1 MENKFTFQG
10 HTFDDEK
17 QLIAAKKEAE
27 AVEYLR
33 SRTDFGNMNSLRKL
47 YDKILERGMMETV
60 VGIAFL
66 KEIRDTLIDSGMFKE
81 DQIRPV
87 PLLPEVKK
95 LKKRNEVQKRSRER
109 TLLERCERQNTILK
123 TVCFF
128 LSILVIAMF
137 IIVLTGKRSPLAIR
151 YEEQIVN
158 KYASWAQ
165 EINEKELYLRN
176 YVRELEQQG
185 ITVPEWKET
194 ESPLDDVKKDEE
206 NGTD

>member
-1 MENKFTFQG
+1 MEKKFTFQG

-17 QLIAAKKEAE
+17 QLIVAKKEAE

-33 SRTDFGNMNSLRKL
+33 SKTDFGNMNNLRKL
-47 YDKILERGMMETV
+47 YDRILDRNMMETV
-60 VGIAFL
+60 IGIEFL
-66 KEIRDTLIDSGMFKE
+66 KEIRETLLSSGMFKE
-81 DQIRPV
+81 EQLRPI

-95 LKKRNEVQKRSRER
+95 LKKRVESQKRSRER

-128 LSILVIAMF
+128 LVVLVIAMF
-137 IIVLTGKRSPLAIR
+137 AIVLLGKRSPLAIR

-165 EINEKELYLRN
+165 EIREKEEYLRA

-185 ITVPEWKET
+185 ITVPDWEEA
-194 ESPLDDVKKDEE
+194 DD
-206 NGTD
+206 GTD